1 VTIRG
6 VEHLYI
12 ETHDWD
18 RSIAFWKQL
27 GFELE
32 FETDHHSGSLVAPN
46 GSRIFVAEQS
56 LDDPLAIDIYL
67 GATDAES
74 LRPAAPIEVVRS
86 FTATHWGTQV
96 MTVRDPD
103 GRLFRIEAPADG
115 AAAPEG

>member
-1 VTIRG
+1 VTIQG
-6 VEHLYI
+6 VGHLYI

-18 RSIAFWKQL
+18 KSVAFWKQL

-56 LDDPLAIDIYL
+56 PEDPLAIDIYF
-67 GATDAES
+67 DASDAASFRPES
-74 LRPAAPIEVVRS
+74 PVEVVRG

-103 GRLFRIEAPADG
+103 GRSFRIEAPG
-115 AAAPEG
+115 APEPTD